1 MEQKC
6 VHSCRGLC
14 SALEV
19 AEHREAEAIRTYR
32 EYAAECDYPDV
43 RDLMESLVRDRE
55 RALRLIRERREILL
69 TRFRLL
75 DNINDS
81 FA

>member
-1 MEQKC
+1 MDPKC

-14 SALEV
+14 RALEV
-19 AEHREAEAIRTYR
+19 AERREMEALASYR
-32 EYAAECDYPDV
+32 EYAALCDYPDV
-43 RDLMESLVRDRE
+43 REVLESLARDRE
-55 RALRLIRERREILL
+55 KALATVREQREIL
-69 TRFRLL
+69 TTKFRLL